1 MEEHECC
8 IGQWLDYD
16 NTHLITLNELKEE
29 IRHNNET
36 YRYAIKE
43 FGISIG
49 KIMLLSDYFDGRRS
63 TNLYRFDYCPYC
75 GNKIDWKKMK
85 KEYENENQDKK

>member
-16 NTHLITLNELKEE
+16 NTHLITLKELQEE
-29 IRHNNET
+29 VKSNNET

-43 FGISIG
+43 FGFSIG

-63 TNLYRFDYCPYC
+63 TNLYRFKYCPYC

-85 KEYENENQDKK
+85 KEYK